1 MTEFRSNSPIL
12 TSNDPMGNP
21 PQMGAVVP
29 GTQSPLRISGS
40 EVNSSISPPTVPGF
54 DEDVL
59 RLFKTYRIGAQN
71 IEVMSEIDISKIVDV
86 FESDP
91 VKNICLKSNLSLIR
105 KKTLPIPQVPGVST
119 PDSVSVESRKSV
131 FGSVIFPEGSGKS
144 RDTNKWP
151 LVLGRRYQGV
161 SDSVPVSSFC
171 NLLISYGIK
180 ESANSV
186 EFYRFV
192 MSNLESDVVSQLVS
206 HLITKGCI
214 EDSTAAIRLSHLYEY
229 LKTSFSITDNPVLI
243 QSKLEKM
250 KQDSRSV
257 AEFSKDFNIHLSELK
272 MAQGSHPLTE
282 SYMISA
288 FKSCLHEKY
297 RLFADENIIY
307 LQILQPIAPEV

>member
-1 MTEFRSNSPIL
+1 
-12 TSNDPMGNP
+12 
-21 PQMGAVVP
+21 
-29 GTQSPLRISGS
+29 
-40 EVNSSISPPTVPGF
+40 
-54 DEDVL
+54 
-59 RLFKTYRIGAQN
+59 
-71 IEVMSEIDISKIVDV
+71 
-86 FESDP
+86 
-91 VKNICLKSNLSLIR
+91 
-105 KKTLPIPQVPGVST
+105 
-119 PDSVSVESRKSV
+119 
-131 FGSVIFPEGSGKS
+131 
-144 RDTNKWP
+144 
-151 LVLGRRYQGV
+151 
-161 SDSVPVSSFC
+161 
-171 NLLISYGIK
+171 
-180 ESANSV
+180 
-186 EFYRFV
+186 